1 MFGGTETSLG
11 YKVLDSHVGLI
22 YGDSITLERA
32 RVILQLL
39 EEKGFASSN
48 IVFGIGSFTYQY
60 VTRDSYGSAIKA
72 TAGIVGSEFRELYK
86 DPKTDDGTKKS
97 LRGFIRIEFEDN
109 HFKAYDRQTEEQ
121 EGSGLLAPVFKDG
134 VLLRRQTLG
143 EIRSLLEGK

>member
-97 LRGFIRIEFEDN
+97 LRGFIRIEFEE
-109 HFKAYDRQTEEQ
+109 YDRQTEEQ